1 MMELTADL
9 IMPDRTALVIVDVQ
23 NDYCHPD
30 GALAAGGNDVAGVK
44 AMMPRL
50 HSLIDAARAHGV
62 PVIFIQTFHEKATDS
77 PVWASRS
84 GRGSLGV
91 CRKGSWGAGFYEVAP
106 LPEEIVVNK
115 HRYSAFINTRLDSV
129 LRSLRIETLI
139 MTGVSTN
146 VCVESTARDGFMLDY
161 HIVLAEDACA
171 SYSRAAH
178 EMTLENMKGYFG
190 VVASAAEV
198 EENWNIWHQSAL
210 QNAL

>member
-84 GRGSLGV
+84 GRG
-91 CRKGSWGAGFYEVAP
+91 RWEFAARGAGG
-106 LPEEIVVNK
+106 
-115 HRYSAFINTRLDSV
+115 
-129 LRSLRIETLI
+129 RIL
-139 MTGVSTN
+139 
-146 VCVESTARDGFMLDY
+146 
-161 HIVLAEDACA
+161 
-171 SYSRAAH
+171 
-178 EMTLENMKGYFG
+178 
-190 VVASAAEV
+190 
-198 EENWNIWHQSAL
+198 
-210 QNAL
+210 